1 MLNKRMTTAICLS
14 TLGIAI
20 SAAPSFANEKEGI
33 ITAKLID
40 ECGLKGFSIG
50 DAEVS
55 TKHAWFFI
63 NKGKATAK
71 DFLKLVE
78 HVKKEVKSKFDVD
91 IELEI
96 LVIGEE
102 K

>member
-33 ITAKLID
+33 ITAKVID
-40 ECGLKGFSIG
+40 ECGLKGYSVG

-55 TKHAWFFI
+55 IKHAGFVI
-63 NKGKATAK
+63 NKGKATA
-71 DFLKLVE
+71 DDILKLVDDIKKV
-78 HVKKEVKSKFDVD
+78 VKEKRNID
-91 IELEI
+91 IELEVLI
-96 LVIGEE
+96 LGE